1 MNVNEMVVLIVIVS
15 CLAGVTNRFIKLRY
29 SRTENDEQ
37 DEATTDRLADLE
49 NWIQILEKIVTDD
62 KRDLEQEINDL

>member
-15 CLAGVTNRFIKLRY
+15 CLAGVTNRFIKLRN

-49 NWIQILEKIVTDD
+49 NRIQILEKIVTDD